1 MRISSV
7 QIFQQGIEAF
17 GKQQSKLSDLQQQIS
32 SGVRLTK
39 PSDDPAASSRVLELE
54 QTVSQLD
61 QYNVNISLA
70 ENRLKLEETTL
81 SAVENSFFRIKEL
94 IIQANNSSNDETSLQ
109 AIGVEIEERYQE
121 LLSLANAQDSA
132 GDFLFA
138 GFQNQTQPFTESAT
152 GSMRHVVYSG
162 DQGQRSFQV
171 SPTRQITADDSG
183 SKIFLEVP
191 SPLALNETTGITNTG
206 TAVVAPAMVFD
217 ALNHVSPANFRIEF
231 TDPTTYNIVDLSG
244 GPGVVGATYTD
255 SGSIEYN
262 GVRTSITGTPVA
274 LDSFTISKG
283 QYRDVFTS
291 IDSILD
297 TLNDPSLTSDQ
308 RVANLGQSQIDME
321 SFFGNVLDVRTSIG
335 GRLNALESQLDANIA
350 FSVTTKTTISTLR
363 DTDLAEAI
371 SMLTLEQTTLDAA
384 QATFAKISSSSLFNF
399 LR

>member
-255 SGSIEYN
+255 SGSI
-262 GVRTSITGTPVA
+262 
-274 LDSFTISKG
+274 
-283 QYRDVFTS
+283 
-291 IDSILD
+291 
-297 TLNDPSLTSDQ
+297 
-308 RVANLGQSQIDME
+308 
-321 SFFGNVLDVRTSIG
+321 
-335 GRLNALESQLDANIA
+335 
-350 FSVTTKTTISTLR
+350 
-363 DTDLAEAI
+363 
-371 SMLTLEQTTLDAA
+371 
-384 QATFAKISSSSLFNF
+384 
-399 LR
+399 